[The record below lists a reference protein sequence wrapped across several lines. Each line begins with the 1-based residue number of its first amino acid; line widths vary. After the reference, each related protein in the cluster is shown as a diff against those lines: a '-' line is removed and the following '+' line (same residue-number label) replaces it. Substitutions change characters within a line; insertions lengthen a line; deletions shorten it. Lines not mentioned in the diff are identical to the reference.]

1 MPARVPRPGE
11 VEALLARPW
20 WALLRDQEGVASLPL
35 HVLRRL
41 DAFLRWMHNRKLAA
55 PVAADFLAYAS
66 ADGSPKP
73 LQGLFRAFRA
83 VLPRGLPT
91 IEHELREALRLK
103 AVEVRRRRRPPAGAA
118 RPRALRHSV
127 PEAALPEM
135 WRERIADMRAGEPAN
150 GQAAPA
156 PSIVDR
162 RVMKLRQLAWSA
174 SRRGLPVC
182 LSLEAAQAYYEDLT
196 SRKKALRAAT
206 MRASFEELWR
216 FARYAGLPEEI
227 CGLLH
232 HTYLYCVRMEHG
244 EVPLKFGKL
253 VAIGSLAD
261 SLALARGLLEE
272 ARTGED
278 PRAFAARL
286 NEAAALALFSILP
299 LRLADTRL
307 DFGQDLSW
315 DGERYH
321 IHVLTSKCDED
332 FRGPVHPGLNAFIDP
347 LILRGAAPQYL
358 DELREACMRSS
369 RPVFVKACGT
379 GVGYGYVSDIWRRYL
394 ETGAHISRTRVH
406 TELARLG
413 PEGVEMALALCAQ
426 RSPKSAEK
434 YHAESMKLCSLERS
448 NDALFDEDE
457 DAELE
462 AYFGAAD

>member
-1 MPARVPRPGE
+1 
-11 VEALLARPW
+11 
-20 WALLRDQEGVASLPL
+20 
-35 HVLRRL
+35 
-41 DAFLRWMHNRKLAA
+41 
-55 PVAADFLAYAS
+55 
-66 ADGSPKP
+66 
-73 LQGLFRAFRA
+73 
-83 VLPRGLPT
+83 
-91 IEHELREALRLK
+91 
-103 AVEVRRRRRPPAGAA
+103 
-118 RPRALRHSV
+118 
-127 PEAALPEM
+127 
-135 WRERIADMRAGEPAN
+135 
-150 GQAAPA
+150 
-156 PSIVDR
+156 
-162 RVMKLRQLAWSA
+162 
-174 SRRGLPVC
+174 
-182 LSLEAAQAYYEDLT
+182 
-196 SRKKALRAAT
+196 

-216 FARYAGLPEEI
+216 FARYAGLPDEI

-244 EVPLKFGKL
+244 ETPLKFGKL

-272 ARTGED
+272 ARTEED

-286 NEAAALALFSILP
+286 NEAAATALFSILP

-358 DELREACMRSS
+358 GELREACMRSG

-379 GVGYGYVSDIWRRYL
+379 GVGYGYVSDIWRRHL
-394 ETGAHISRTRVH
+394 GTGAHISRTRVH

-434 YHAESMKLCSLERS
+434 YHAESVKLCSLERS
-448 NDALFDEDE
+448 NDALFDEVE